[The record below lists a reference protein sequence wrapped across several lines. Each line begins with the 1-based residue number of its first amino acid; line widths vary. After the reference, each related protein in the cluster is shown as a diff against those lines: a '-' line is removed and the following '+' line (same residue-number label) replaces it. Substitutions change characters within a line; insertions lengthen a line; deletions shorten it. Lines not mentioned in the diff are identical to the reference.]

1 MHNHDTRSLAKLLA
15 RAGRDTGRRKLE
27 YIPHDISSFRRVH
40 LALDG
45 WESLARFFREA
56 FSRRGADRL
65 STPDRTWIDT
75 LCRGSLLT
83 ADCSLNNNNNIWI
96 VVVHI
101 SRARCT
107 HPRTHSR
114 TRACVR
120 AYIPSHRPRLA
131 RVAHPF
137 TRSHVAPL
145 YTIASHRVYTRT
157 HAMEDLSPFRTDTV
171 KRLNGPLCARSRV
184 PSWGSRCSKDSIGFN
199 DRFDLDCT
207 PGKRFLWRTIVLFYF
222 GDIL

>member
-1 MHNHDTRSLAKLLA
+1 M
-15 RAGRDTGRRKLE
+15 
-27 YIPHDISSFRRVH
+27 
-40 LALDG
+40 
-45 WESLARFFREA
+45 
-56 FSRRGADRL
+56 
-65 STPDRTWIDT
+65 
-75 LCRGSLLT
+75 
-83 ADCSLNNNNNIWI
+83 
-96 VVVHI
+96 HI

-120 AYIPSHRPRLA
+120 AYIPSHRPRHA

-207 PGKRFLWRTIVLFYF
+207 SGEPSFYF
-222 GDIL
+222 ILEISYKAPLPLISCCKDSRIFQNYYDHYEKFVSIRFVLAFVSKVFAKCSNLSVMSHLRS

>member
-1 MHNHDTRSLAKLLA
+1 M
-15 RAGRDTGRRKLE
+15 
-27 YIPHDISSFRRVH
+27 
-40 LALDG
+40 
-45 WESLARFFREA
+45 
-56 FSRRGADRL
+56 
-65 STPDRTWIDT
+65 
-75 LCRGSLLT
+75 
-83 ADCSLNNNNNIWI
+83 
-96 VVVHI
+96 HI

-120 AYIPSHRPRLA
+120 AYIPSHRPRHA

-157 HAMEDLSPFRTDTV
+157 HATEDLSPFRTDTV

-199 DRFDLDCT
+199 HRFDLDST
-207 PGKRFLWRTIVLFYF
+207 SGEPSFYF
-222 GDIL
+222 ILEISYKAPLPLISCCKDSRIFQNYYDHYEKFVSKFVSCSRLFQKYSPNVRIYP